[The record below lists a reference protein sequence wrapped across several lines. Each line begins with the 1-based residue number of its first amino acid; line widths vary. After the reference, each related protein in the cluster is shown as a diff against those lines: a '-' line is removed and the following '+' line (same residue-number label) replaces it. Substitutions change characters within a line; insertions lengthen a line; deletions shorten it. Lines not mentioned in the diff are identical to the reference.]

1 VSEARLLRSIQYFAP
16 ALQLAVLACSHPA
29 PTSNPEPASPAT
41 DAPATVAV
49 ADPYH
54 PPPRD
59 TVPVPVYK
67 GWQQYMLNCAR
78 CHGDDALGT
87 SFAPSLVQ
95 ALGSEG
101 QITSRKLFMDV
112 LINGRADKGMPSDST
127 MGLNPAY
134 LDGIYDYLKGRADGQ
149 LHGGR
154 PARRES

>member
-1 VSEARLLRSIQYFAP
+1 MLRNFRYFAP
-16 ALQLAVLACSHPA
+16 ALPLVALACTHSAPA
-29 PTSNPEPASPAT
+29 STPEPASHTPSAQST
-41 DAPATVAV
+41 APL

-59 TVPVPVYK
+59 TVSVAVYK

-78 CHGDDALGT
+78 CHGDEALGT

-95 ALGSEG
+95 ALGPEG
-101 QITSRKLFMDV
+101 QVSSRQLFVD
-112 LINGRADKGMPSDST
+112 LLRNGRPDKGMPSDST
-127 MGLNPAY
+127 MGLDPAY
-134 LDGIYDYLKGRADGQ
+134 LGGIYDYLKGRADGR

>member
-1 VSEARLLRSIQYFAP
+1 MPRSFRSSVP
-16 ALQLAVLACSHPA
+16 ALTLAILACTPSASA
-29 PTSNPEPASPAT
+29 PSPEPASPTPYAQS
-41 DAPATVAV
+41 TVAV

-59 TVPVPVYK
+59 TVPVAVYK

-95 ALGSEG
+95 ALGAEG
-101 QITSRKLFMDV
+101 QITSRKMFMGV
-112 LINGRADKGMPSDST
+112 LINGRPDKGMPSDST
-127 MGLNPAY
+127 MGLDPAY
-134 LDGIYDYLKGRADGQ
+134 LDGLYDYLKGRADGQ